1 MPRAKSPLKPDWVD
15 PAVCSLEFR
24 LEIIGRLPFFRHLS
38 SAAIFEINRL
48 IRDSDVAAGQSIY
61 FEGDPGDHLYLVAIG
76 KVRLIR
82 YTATGREVLL
92 DILHGGD
99 YFGNPA
105 MIAERGYAETAIAKT
120 DCCILQ
126 ISAQDFAKILAQH
139 PDVAMKV
146 LQAVGQRVEEFQ
158 EIIKQ
163 LSAYTVEQRVV
174 AVLIRLAKKMGEPKR
189 RGILIQFPLSRQD
202 LAAMTATTVET
213 VSRVMSRLSTDGL
226 ISSGRK
232 WVAVNDLRALA
243 ELLREGALN

>member
-1 MPRAKSPLKPDWVD
+1 
-15 PAVCSLEFR
+15 
-24 LEIIGRLPFFRHLS
+24 
-38 SAAIFEINRL
+38 
-48 IRDSDVAAGQSIY
+48 
-61 FEGDPGDHLYLVAIG
+61 
-76 KVRLIR
+76 
-82 YTATGREVLL
+82 
-92 DILHGGD
+92 
-99 YFGNPA
+99 
-105 MIAERGYAETAIAKT
+105 
-120 DCCILQ
+120 
-126 ISAQDFAKILAQH
+126 
-139 PDVAMKV
+139 
-146 LQAVGQRVEEFQ
+146 
-158 EIIKQ
+158 